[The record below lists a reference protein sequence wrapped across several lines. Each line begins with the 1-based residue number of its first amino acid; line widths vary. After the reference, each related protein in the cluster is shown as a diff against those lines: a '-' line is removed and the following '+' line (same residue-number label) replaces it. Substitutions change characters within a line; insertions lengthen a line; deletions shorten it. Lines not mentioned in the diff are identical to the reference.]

1 MQASASNQS
10 GQSDAIDAIVNAR
23 IEPQGPGVV
32 VAVVRG
38 GQVIHRKG
46 YGVAQMEWG
55 QPITPNTVFG
65 IGSVTKPFTAT
76 AILLLDLPTPQH
88 TPITL
93 TPSALERMTG
103 THENAIRDVLE
114 ITLSDGA
121 LHVSGELTCDLIPL
135 STTTFVS
142 TADPDRQVHFADEGP
157 GGFERVTV
165 VVPFYWYEMTR
176 RRGG

>member
-1 MQASASNQS
+1 
-10 GQSDAIDAIVNAR
+10 
-23 IEPQGPGVV
+23 
-32 VAVVRG
+32 
-38 GQVIHRKG
+38 
-46 YGVAQMEWG
+46 MEWG

-103 THENAIRDVLE
+103 TYANAIRDVLE

-121 LHVSGELTCDLIPL
+121 LQVSGELTCDLIPL

-142 TADPDRQVHFADEGP
+142 TTDPDRQVHVADEGP